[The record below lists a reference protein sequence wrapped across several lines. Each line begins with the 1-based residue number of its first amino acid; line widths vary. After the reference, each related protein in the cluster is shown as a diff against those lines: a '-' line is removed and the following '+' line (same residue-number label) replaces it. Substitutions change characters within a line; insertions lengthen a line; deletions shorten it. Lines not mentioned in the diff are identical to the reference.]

1 MAYLDIVS
9 DLNPVDHVHVTGVS
23 EFLILQ
29 HAVNDPA
36 SVGGGH
42 AATFMGE
49 NNFDMPQRSLLIRDK
64 LAGQRTLGA
73 PARCWQRSY
82 SLILANK
89 YK

>member
-36 SVGGGH
+36 SVGGSH
-42 AATFMGE
+42 AATFG
-49 NNFDMPQRSLLIRDK
+49 RK
-64 LAGQRTLGA
+64 
-73 PARCWQRSY
+73 
-82 SLILANK
+82 
-89 YK
+89 